1 MIKAVIFDMDGVLI
15 DTEKYLVKYW
25 CQAGQEAGFDMR
37 PEHGLMIRSLA
48 AKFAKPALQEIF
60 GPEFD
65 YEKIRARRKVLME
78 KQLSCYGIEK
88 KPFVDITLDR
98 LRQMGVKMAVATAT
112 DQARAVR
119 YLREIGIDHKFDRI
133 VCASMVENGKPK
145 PDIYLYACSAIGEK
159 PCDCIAVEDSPNG
172 IAAALAAGMKVVM
185 VPDLTQPDEA
195 LRHKL
200 YAVLDTLKTLPRLAA
215 QT

>member
-1 MIKAVIFDMDGVLI
+1 
-15 DTEKYLVKYW
+15 
-25 CQAGQEAGFDMR
+25 
-37 PEHGLMIRSLA
+37 
-48 AKFAKPALQEIF
+48 
-60 GPEFD
+60 
-65 YEKIRARRKVLME
+65 ME

-145 PDIYLYACSAIGEK
+145 VDIYLYACSAIREK
-159 PCDCIAVEDSPNG
+159 SPVTVLLLKIRQMG
-172 IAAALAAGMKVVM
+172 RL
-185 VPDLTQPDEA
+185 L
-195 LRHKL
+195 LRWL
-200 YAVLDTLKTLPRLAA
+200 
-215 QT
+215 QG